1 MTAIAK
7 TIAGDSIQ
15 SAVYVDMENLAGK
28 GKELLI
34 ELLAK
39 WPDKAPKP
47 SVVHLYVRAD
57 QVGLWSVWGDGRFRD
72 VRIVPHGVQHYSNTN
87 AKNSADVALVIDAIT
102 DLLIGATEHITI
114 VSDDSDFLALYSAM
128 ISRPDMP
135 YPDEAPP
142 FLLVV
147 TRDKGKQSETIHSF
161 VPPEHLHVIGAGT
174 PAKANS
180 PKQANVASDKA
191 LDYEKMAQSITK
203 ELPVGTFKSTDCQEI
218 IKRSWAGHALA
229 QADGAKFGTDF
240 KAKIWPHLQ
249 KLGVRI
255 PNENSKPLK
264 YEMTQQAKQQVGEG

>member
-1 MTAIAK
+1 MTAIPK
-7 TIAGDSIQ
+7 SRAGDSVQ

-34 ELLAK
+34 ELLTK
-39 WPDKAPKP
+39 WPVKAPKP
-47 SVVHLYVRAD
+47 SVVHLYVKAD
-57 QVGLWSVWGDGRFRD
+57 DVGLWSIWGEGRFRD
-72 VRIVPHGVQHYSNTN
+72 VRIVPHGVQHYSNSN

-114 VSDDSDFLALYSAM
+114 MSDDSDFLALYSAL

-147 TRDKGKQSETIHSF
+147 TGDKRKQSDTIRTF

-174 PAKANS
+174 PAKTGA

-191 LDYEKMAQSITK
+191 LDYEKMARSITK
-203 ELPVGTFKSTDCQEI
+203 ELPIGTFKSTDCQGI
-218 IKRSWAGHALA
+218 IRMGWPKHELA
-229 QADGAKFGTDF
+229 TANGAKYGTEF